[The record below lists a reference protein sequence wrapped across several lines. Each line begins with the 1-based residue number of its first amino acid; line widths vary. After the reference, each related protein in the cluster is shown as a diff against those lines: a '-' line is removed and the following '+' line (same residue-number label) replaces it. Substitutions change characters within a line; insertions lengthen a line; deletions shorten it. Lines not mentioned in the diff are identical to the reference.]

1 VNNTFLPSENTG
13 GFEGAVFTNLFLFNP
28 TQPVRTAAGR
38 YYEIGEGA
46 VTVRNPVA
54 LAEQITD
61 RAPENRILGNIQASY
76 SLLPSLVSR
85 TLVGVDYTGSVRQ
98 TYIPQASPVGFAVGG
113 RARQAERTL
122 QNVNFQQLLTFTPR
136 FAENQELEVVGGYE
150 YSTFNNSGFESEVTG
165 FRTDAFTFNNLGA
178 GTQASSPPP
187 VSYIQESKLVSFF
200 SRANYGY
207 KNRYFL
213 TGVVRYDGSSRLAPG
228 NQWQLF
234 PAVSASWRLSEEGPF
249 KGGRF
254 SNLSLRAGLRPAGQ
268 PGRRA
273 RTRRSSSSVPTAP
286 RATRSATSSS
296 PASPPR
302 RWPTRTCAGRRRRRT
317 NVGLDYGLRDN
328 RITGTIEFYQK
339 NTKDLLLE
347 VDVPQPAVVQ
357 RRIENVGSLRNRGLE
372 AALDA
377 ELLRAP
383 ERSLS
388 AGLVLTVDRNEITD
402 LGTGRDFI
410 ATAVTSGAGLS
421 GGRAQRLIPGQ
432 PIGTFW
438 GLTYAG
444 LNANGQQ
451 TFRCGRSGAGNAD
464 CVNGVTTQQNA
475 ADEGII
481 GSANPDFILGFRS
494 NATFKRFDASWLWN
508 AQVGQDVYN
517 NTANVYGSTSLANNA
532 QNFLASALTD
542 GVAFGQQQIYSSR
555 WIEKGSFL
563 RLQNVTV
570 GYNFRLPGRLGGG
583 RQTRVFV
590 SGDNLLLFTGYS
602 GYDPEVFI
610 RAGGTDV
617 VGAASRGV
625 DYLAYPRARTFTTGA
640 RIQL

>member
-1 VNNTFLPSENTG
+1 VAALPGRLGVVAPERG
-13 GFEGAVFTNLFLFNP
+13 GPLQGRPLLEPEPARRAT
-28 TQPVRTAAGR
+28 AGR
-38 YYEIGEGA
+38 ATRPSRPYQ
-46 VTVRNPVA
+46 TQLLFR
-54 LAEQITD
+54 TD
-61 RAPENRILGNIQASY
+61 RAARYQIGNDVI
-76 SLLPSLVSR
+76 
-85 TLVGVDYTGSVRQ
+85 T
-98 TYIPQASPVGFAVGG
+98 GFAASQVANPDL
-113 RARQAERTL
+113 RWET
-122 QNVNFQQLLTFTPR
+122 
-136 FAENQELEVVGGYE
+136 
-150 YSTFNNSGFESEVTG
+150 S
-165 FRTDAFTFNNLGA
+165 
-178 GTQASSPPP
+178 TQA
-187 VSYIQESKLVSFF
+187 
-200 SRANYGY
+200 
-207 KNRYFL
+207 
-213 TGVVRYDGSSRLAPG
+213 
-228 NQWQLF
+228 
-234 PAVSASWRLSEEGPF
+234 
-249 KGGRF
+249 
-254 SNLSLRAGLRPAGQ
+254 
-268 PGRRA
+268 
-273 RTRRSSSSVPTAP
+273 
-286 RATRSATSSS
+286 
-296 PASPPR
+296 
-302 RWPTRTCAGRRRRRT
+302 